1 MSQEFPSGSGDFEVG
16 SQIAGYRLEEQ
27 IGRGGMA
34 VVYRALDLRLDRH
47 VALKILAPG
56 LALDDAF
63 RQRFIRE
70 SRAAAA
76 VDHPHIIPVFEA
88 GEADGVLFIAMR
100 YVHGGDV
107 RTLLDAEGALSA
119 VRAAD
124 IITQVASALDAAH
137 SHGLVHRDVKPG
149 NMLLDSTS
157 GSGRQDHVYLSDF
170 GLSKQSLSVTGLTS
184 TGQFLGTLDYVAPE
198 QIEGRPVDGR
208 ADLYALACASF
219 EILCGT
225 PPFRRDQGLAVVWA
239 QLSEAPPSLCARRTD
254 LPAGVDAVLAK
265 AMAKGPA
272 DRYPTCLAFAAALRE
287 ALGLLLPG
295 SSGPRGRAAG
305 PPAGGPPASGPPAS
319 GPPASGREAAGTPG
333 GPLPPRAHPPTE
345 ISAPG
350 RAAAAAAAAAAGAA
364 AGAAGGEAGAV
375 TGNVAPAD
383 GGAGA
388 ADGAAGAAAAGQ
400 DGPAEPPP
408 GGAPASQGSDA
419 GRTAA
424 AAAAGELPAQ
434 QTGELPARPA
444 AELPAQQTGELPGR
458 PAGELPARPAGEL
471 PSGPPTEAI
480 RSYPR
485 SGPGGYPT
493 SGAYGGSPPQG
504 PGGHPR
510 QRRPWWR
517 SPAAVIIACVVVL
530 GAAGGA
536 FAALHGNGGGSGGT
550 GGGDATTAAVLPGC
564 GTAVASA
571 PKLSKVRS
579 ATVSVAGNPFTVQAD
594 GKYSFVTLGN
604 SIAVLEKGTSLAPKQ
619 FSTFSAPGAKR
630 GAAITH
636 DGRYLLAAA
645 NSGAIVVNVSA
656 AEQGSTIPIVG
667 TLTSPYG
674 QGAVEVAI
682 SPDDKYAFVTLQNS
696 ADMVVFNLVS
706 ALTNG
711 FGPSDVVGRIK
722 LGQQPVGMAISP
734 DGKWLYATSMARTKT
749 PHPSEGTITVINL
762 HRAEVKPAAAV
773 KSVAT
778 AGCSPVR
785 LLASGNDVWVT
796 ARESDTLLGFSATS
810 LRTDPGHSLI
820 ARVNVGAA
828 PLGLVMV
835 NNGSRILVA
844 NSDLHDQPGATSS
857 IAVISTSAALA
868 GGHALLGMIGS
879 GMVPREFAVPPGGK
893 TVLVTNSNSN
903 SVQAID
909 VGSLP

>member
-295 SSGPRGRAAG
+295 SSGPRA
-305 PPAGGPPASGPPAS
+305 PASGPPASGPPAS
-319 GPPASGREAAGTPG
+319 GPPASGPPASGPEAAGTPG
-333 GPLPPRAHPPTE
+333 APRQPRAHPPTE

-350 RAAAAAAAAAAGAA
+350 RAAAAAAG

-375 TGNVAPAD
+375 AGNVGPAD

-388 ADGAAGAAAAGQ
+388 ADGAVGAG
-400 DGPAEPPP
+400 
-408 GGAPASQGSDA
+408 
-419 GRTAA
+419 AA
-424 AAAAGELPAQ
+424 AAAAGEPPAQ
-434 QTGELPARPA
+434 QTGEPPGRPTG
-444 AELPAQQTGELPGR
+444 ELPAQQTGELPGR
-458 PAGELPARPAGEL
+458 PARELPARPTGEL

-480 RSYPR
+480 PSYPR

-493 SGAYGGSPPQG
+493 SGGYGGSRPQG
-504 PGGHPR
+504 PGGQPR

-536 FAALHGNGGGSGGT
+536 FAALHGTGGGGGGGGT
-550 GGGDATTAAVLPGC
+550 GGGDTTTAAVLPGC

-579 ATVSVAGNPFTVQAD
+579 AAVSVAGNPFTVQAA

-604 SIAVLEKGTSLAPKQ
+604 SIAVLKNGTSLAPKQ

-696 ADMVVFNLVS
+696 ADMVVFNLAS

-810 LRTDPGHSLI
+810 LRTNPGHSLI

-835 NNGSRILVA
+835 DNGSRILVA
-844 NSDLHDQPGATSS
+844 NSDLHNQPGATSS
-857 IAVISTSAALA
+857 LAVISTSAALA
-868 GGHALLGMIGS
+868 GGHALLGVIGS